1 MNNLNEYQE
10 KEIKVLDVDV
20 ETLTKK
26 IEEIGAKK
34 VYDDVRTII
43 ALDTKD
49 KQFLNQK
56 DKLIR
61 VTDEGSIKVTM
72 HVHQSQPDI
81 KAEIKFKASRLKET
95 MDFFH
100 EMGLDP
106 ISIVKAP
113 RVSYEL
119 GKIDFDI
126 DSFPAIPPFLEIDIE
141 HIAEEG
147 YTVEALLKKLGL
159 ENNKVVVMGTEDIHK
174 LYNIDYFDN
183 YKVDYIN
190 NENINDNRTKNI

>member
-1 MNNLNEYQE
+1 MNDLSEYKE
-10 KEIKVLDVDV
+10 HEIKVLDVDIKS
-20 ETLTKK
+20 LTKK
-26 IEEIGAKK
+26 LDEIGAKK

-43 ALDTKD
+43 AIDTED
-49 KQFLNQK
+49 KYFLNKK

-72 HVHQSQPDI
+72 HVNQSKPEI
-81 KAEIKFKASRLKET
+81 KAGIKFKVSRLKEA

-106 ISIVKAP
+106 ISKVSAP
-113 RVSYEL
+113 RISYEL
-119 GKIDFDI
+119 GAIDFDI

-141 HIAEEG
+141 HINEEG
-147 YTVEALLKKLGL
+147 FMVDELLKKLGL

-174 LYNIDYFDN
+174 LYNIDYFEIYKDN
-183 YKVDYIN
+183 V
-190 NENINDNRTKNI
+190 